1 MQPRRCNPVRMGNSR
16 SPLMEACETDWPATS
31 SRTEEKS
38 MEQKLSKIELAERK
52 VAELQ
57 AALDDIQ
64 LMLHTVQEAQ
74 EAARRMMPLL
84 MMVGGGLAAAGAF
97 WYLLRRR
104 AGN

>member
-1 MQPRRCNPVRMGNSR
+1 
-16 SPLMEACETDWPATS
+16 
-31 SRTEEKS
+31 